1 MVRPRKLR
9 CVRRHPMAVYYKPQG
24 IPMRQLKS
32 AVLPVEGFEAI
43 RLADAKGLAH
53 EAAARLM
60 DVSRPTF
67 SRILSAARK
76 TVAEALTRGWAIR
89 IDGGT
94 YRMAKDDEALPIITA
109 NNGEESTMEKIAVS
123 CGAPDLDDQVESR
136 FGRAAGFMI
145 VDPETMEFEYLDNG
159 ASQTMARGAGIQA
172 AENVARSG
180 AKVVLTGYVGPKA
193 FQTLQAAG
201 FRIVQNLENLTVREA
216 IERYKTGEVETAHE
230 PNSMGH
236 PS

>member
-1 MVRPRKLR
+1 
-9 CVRRHPMAVYYKPQG
+9 MAVYYKPQG

-76 TVAEALTRGWAIR
+76 TVAEAVTRGWAIR

-94 YRMAKDDEALPIITA
+94 YRMAKDDEALPVITA
-109 NNGEESTMEKIAVS
+109 NNREEPAMEKIAVS
-123 CGAPDLDDQVESR
+123 SEGPALDDRVDPR

-145 VDPETMEFEYLDNG
+145 VDSETMEFEYLDNG

-180 AKVVLTGYVGPKA
+180 AEVVLTGYVGPKA

-201 FRIVQNLENLTVREA
+201 VRIGQDVGNLTVREA
-216 IERYKTGEVETAHE
+216 IERYKNGQVEVAQE

>member
-1 MVRPRKLR
+1 VQ
-9 CVRRHPMAVYYKPQG
+9 AFYKPQG
-24 IPMRQLKS
+24 VPMSRLKGV
-32 AVLPVEGFEAI
+32 VLPVEGLEAI
-43 RLADAKGLAH
+43 RLADAEGM
-53 EAAARLM
+53 EQNAAARLM

-67 SRILSAARK
+67 SRILADARRI
-76 TVAEALTRGWAIR
+76 VAEAITKGWAIR
-89 IDGGT
+89 IEGGA
-94 YRMAKDDEALPIITA
+94 YRIKTDRDVDLKKIDRKS
-109 NNGEESTMEKIAVS
+109 EELTMEKIAVS
-123 CGAPDLDDQVESR
+123 CDGPGLDDLVESR

-145 VDPETMEFEYLDNG
+145 VDPETLEFEYLDNG
-159 ASQTMARGAGIQA
+159 ASQAMARGAGIQA

-201 FRIVQNLENLTVREA
+201 VQIGQNMENLTVREA
-216 IERYKTGEVETAHE
+216 VERYKTGQIEIAEE

>member
-9 CVRRHPMAVYYKPQG
+9 CVRRHPVAAFYKPQG
-24 IPMRQLKS
+24 VPMSRLKGV
-32 AVLPVEGFEAI
+32 VLPVEGLEAI
-43 RLADAKGLAH
+43 RLADAEGLEH
-53 EAAARLM
+53 NAAAQLM

-67 SRILSAARK
+67 SRILNDARRIM
-76 TVAEALTRGWAIR
+76 AEAITKGWAIR
-89 IDGGT
+89 IEGGA
-94 YRMAKDDEALPIITA
+94 YRIETDKDVKPKKNDKKSEDL
-109 NNGEESTMEKIAVS
+109 TMEKVAVS
-123 CGAPDLDDQVESR
+123 CEGPDLDERIDSR

-145 VDPETMEFEYLDNG
+145 VDSETFKFEYLDNG
-159 ASQTMARGAGIQA
+159 GSQAMARGAGIQA

-201 FRIVQNLENLTVREA
+201 VRIVQNLEDMTVREA
-216 IERYKTGEVETAHE
+216 VERYKTGQIEIAQE
-230 PNSMGH
+230 PNSPGH

>member
-1 MVRPRKLR
+1 MPRPRKLR
-9 CVRRHPMAVYYKPQG
+9 CVRRQPVQAFYKPQG
-24 IPMRQLKS
+24 VPMSRLKGV
-32 AVLPVEGFEAI
+32 VLPVEGLEAI
-43 RLADAKGLAH
+43 RLADAEGM
-53 EAAARLM
+53 EQNAAARLM

-67 SRILSAARK
+67 SRILADARRI
-76 TVAEALTRGWAIR
+76 VAEAITKGWAIR
-89 IDGGT
+89 IEGGA
-94 YRMAKDDEALPIITA
+94 YRIKTDRDVDLKKIDRKS
-109 NNGEESTMEKIAVS
+109 EELTMEKIAVS
-123 CGAPDLDDQVESR
+123 CDGPGLDDPVESR

-145 VDPETMEFEYLDNG
+145 VDPETLEFEYLDNG
-159 ASQTMARGAGIQA
+159 SSQAMARGAGIQA

-201 FRIVQNLENLTVREA
+201 VRIGQNMENLTVREA
-216 IERYKTGEVETAHE
+216 VERYKTGQIEIAEE

>member
-1 MVRPRKLR
+1 MPRPRKLR
-9 CVRRHPMAVYYKPQG
+9 CVRRQPVQAFYKPQG
-24 IPMRQLKS
+24 VPLSRLKG
-32 AVLPVEGFEAI
+32 VILPVEGLEAI
-43 RLADAKGLAH
+43 RLADAEGM
-53 EAAARLM
+53 EQNAAARLM

-67 SRILSAARK
+67 SRILADARRM
-76 TVAEALTRGWAIR
+76 VAEAITKGWAIR
-89 IDGGT
+89 IEGGA
-94 YRMAKDDEALPIITA
+94 YRIKTDRDVDLKKMDRKS
-109 NNGEESTMEKIAVS
+109 EELTMEKIAVS
-123 CGAPDLDDQVESR
+123 CDGPGLDDPVESR

-145 VDPETMEFEYLDNG
+145 VDPETLEFEYLDNG
-159 ASQTMARGAGIQA
+159 SSQAMARGAGIQA

-201 FRIVQNLENLTVREA
+201 VRIGQKMENLTVREA
-216 IERYKTGEVETAHE
+216 VEQYKTGQIEIAQE

>member
-1 MVRPRKLR
+1 MPRPRKLR
-9 CVRRHPMAVYYKPQG
+9 CVRRQPVQVFYKPQG
-24 IPMRQLKS
+24 VPMSRLKGV
-32 AVLPVEGFEAI
+32 VLPVEGLEAI
-43 RLADAKGLAH
+43 RLADAEGM
-53 EAAARLM
+53 EQNAAARLM

-67 SRILSAARK
+67 SRILADARRM
-76 TVAEALTRGWAIR
+76 VAEAITKGWAIR
-89 IDGGT
+89 IEGGA
-94 YRMAKDDEALPIITA
+94 YRIKTDRDVDLKKMDRKS
-109 NNGEESTMEKIAVS
+109 EELTMEKIAVS
-123 CGAPDLDDQVESR
+123 CDGPGLDDPVESR

-145 VDPETMEFEYLDNG
+145 VDPETLEFEYLDNG
-159 ASQTMARGAGIQA
+159 SSQAMARVAGIQA

-201 FRIVQNLENLTVREA
+201 VRIGQNMENLTVREA
-216 IERYKTGEVETAHE
+216 VEQYKTGQIEIAQE

>member
-9 CVRRHPMAVYYKPQG
+9 CVRRHPVAVFYKPQG
-24 IPMRQLKS
+24 VPMRQLNS
-32 AVLPVEGFEAI
+32 VVLPVEGLEAI

-60 DVSRPTF
+60 DISRPTF
-67 SRILSAARK
+67 SRILADARGIM
-76 TVAEALTRGWAIR
+76 AEAITKGWAIR
-89 IDGGT
+89 IEGGA
-94 YRMAKDDEALPIITA
+94 YRIEMDEKVNPI
-109 NNGEESTMEKIAVS
+109 NVNKKNEESTMEKIAVS
-123 CGAPDLDDQVESR
+123 CGAPDLNDQVESR

-145 VDPETMEFEYLDNG
+145 VDPDTLEFEYLDNG
-159 ASQTMARGAGIQA
+159 ASQAMGRGAGIQA

-216 IERYKTGEVETAHE
+216 IERYKTGQIEVAQE